1 MPDHHLNPYIG
12 IAEANARIADI
23 ERELAAQH
31 TLRQARV
38 ARHRRRWR
46 LARWS
51 MRPLLGLRGDS
62 RFPDARGGPGAP

>member
-38 ARHRRRWR
+38 ARRQRRRRR

-51 MRPLLGLRGDS
+51 MRPLFGMRDDALR
-62 RFPDARGGPGAP
+62 